1 MAEKGGNSGKA
12 TGDDP
17 SVLGS
22 LSSTRPARLSR
33 RARADEAGA
42 ETVPRKAGP
51 GADPAA
57 PEAAG
62 PPAKARASSARPK
75 AVKPPAKPVG
85 DSPAAKAQAAAAKA
99 PAAKPK
105 AVKARAKPKAVKA
118 PARPAAESP
127 EAQTSRP
134 QAIRAGHPTLSEPPA
149 DHPSSTPGGVRAVKG
164 AVRAAG
170 GLASA
175 GLTLGGHVLKWV
187 FARLPRP

>member
-1 MAEKGGNSGKA
+1 MAENGGKSDKA

-22 LSSTRPARLSR
+22 LPSTRPTRLSR
-33 RARADEAGA
+33 HARAEEAGA

-99 PAAKPK
+99 PAA
-105 AVKARAKPKAVKA
+105 
-118 PARPAAESP
+118 E
-127 EAQTSRP
+127 TSRP

-149 DHPSSTPGGVRAVKG
+149 DHPSSTPGGVQAVKG
-164 AVRAAG
+164 VVRAAG

>member
-1 MAEKGGNSGKA
+1 MAENGGKSDKA

-22 LSSTRPARLSR
+22 LPSTRPTRLSR
-33 RARADEAGA
+33 HARAEDAGA

-51 GADPAA
+51 GAEAGEA
-57 PEAAG
+57 PTK
-62 PPAKARASSARPK
+62 AKASSARPK
-75 AVKPPAKPVG
+75 AVKPPGEAVA

-99 PAAKPK
+99 PAA
-105 AVKARAKPKAVKA
+105 
-118 PARPAAESP
+118 E
-127 EAQTSRP
+127 TSRP

-149 DHPSSTPGGVRAVKG
+149 DHPSSTPGGVQAVKG
-164 AVRAAG
+164 VVRAAG

-187 FARLPRP
+187 FARLPKP

>member
-1 MAEKGGNSGKA
+1 MAENGGNSDKA

-22 LSSTRPARLSR
+22 LPSTRPTRLSR
-33 RARADEAGA
+33 HARAEEAGA

-51 GADPAA
+51 G
-57 PEAAG
+57 EA
-62 PPAKARASSARPK
+62 PAKAKASSARPK
-75 AVKPPAKPVG
+75 AVKPPAEAVA

-99 PAAKPK
+99 PAA
-105 AVKARAKPKAVKA
+105 
-118 PARPAAESP
+118 E
-127 EAQTSRP
+127 TSRP

-149 DHPSSTPGGVRAVKG
+149 DHPSSTPGGVEAVKG
-164 AVRAAG
+164 VVRAAG

-187 FARLPRP
+187 FARLPKP

>member
-1 MAEKGGNSGKA
+1 MAENGGNSDKA

-22 LSSTRPARLSR
+22 LPSTRPTRLSR
-33 RARADEAGA
+33 HARAEEAGA

-51 GADPAA
+51 GA
-57 PEAAG
+57 EAGEA
-62 PPAKARASSARPK
+62 PAKAKASSARPK
-75 AVKPPAKPVG
+75 AVKPPAEAVA

-99 PAAKPK
+99 PAA
-105 AVKARAKPKAVKA
+105 
-118 PARPAAESP
+118 E
-127 EAQTSRP
+127 TSRP

-149 DHPSSTPGGVRAVKG
+149 DHPSSTPGGVQAVKG
-164 AVRAAG
+164 VVRAAG

-187 FARLPRP
+187 FARLPKP

>member
-1 MAEKGGNSGKA
+1 MAENGGKSDKA

-22 LSSTRPARLSR
+22 LPSTRPTRLSR
-33 RARADEAGA
+33 HARAEEAGA

-51 GADPAA
+51 GAEAGEAPA
-57 PEAAG
+57 EA
-62 PPAKARASSARPK
+62 KASSARPK
-75 AVKPPAKPVG
+75 AVKPPAEAVA

-99 PAAKPK
+99 PAA
-105 AVKARAKPKAVKA
+105 
-118 PARPAAESP
+118 E
-127 EAQTSRP
+127 TSRP

-149 DHPSSTPGGVRAVKG
+149 DHPSSTPGGVQAVKG
-164 AVRAAG
+164 VVRAAG

>member
-1 MAEKGGNSGKA
+1 MAEKGEGSDQA

-22 LSSTRPARLSR
+22 LPSTRPTRLSR
-33 RARADEAGA
+33 RARTDDAGA

-51 GADPAA
+51 AA
-57 PEAAG
+57 KG
-62 PPAKARASSARPK
+62 KASSARPK
-75 AVKPPAKPVG
+75 AVKPPAKAVA

-105 AVKARAKPKAVKA
+105 AVKAPARPKAVKA
-118 PARPAAESP
+118 PAKPKAPAP
-127 EAQTSRP
+127 EGARP

-149 DHPSSTPGGVRAVKG
+149 DHPSSTPGGVQAVKDV
-164 AVRAAG
+164 VRAAG
-170 GLASA
+170 GLAAA
-175 GLTLGGHVLKWV
+175 GLTLTEHVLRWV

>member
-1 MAEKGGNSGKA
+1 MAENGGNSDKA

-22 LSSTRPARLSR
+22 LPSTRPTRLSR
-33 RARADEAGA
+33 HARAEEAGA

-51 GADPAA
+51 GA
-57 PEAAG
+57 EAGEA
-62 PPAKARASSARPK
+62 PAKAKASSARPK
-75 AVKPPAKPVG
+75 AVKPPAKAVA
-85 DSPAAKAQAAAAKA
+85 DSPTAKAQAAAAKA
-99 PAAKPK
+99 PAA
-105 AVKARAKPKAVKA
+105 
-118 PARPAAESP
+118 E
-127 EAQTSRP
+127 TSRP

-149 DHPSSTPGGVRAVKG
+149 DHPSSTPGGVQAVKG
-164 AVRAAG
+164 VVRAAG